1 MKLKTMNSR
10 QTRPVAILFGNG
22 IDRGRP
28 LSGGRAFTLIE
39 LLVVIAIIAILA
51 SMLLPALSKAKQK
64 AHQTTCINGLKQLA
78 LGTMLYLGDN
88 NDVFPACASRSNYGF
103 AFEDWIYWR
112 DEPAYPLAKSPIFVT
127 VGTTTTNV
135 FRCPMDR
142 EPSDRSGTPKYP
154 CSYTMTSYDLKN
166 GVNVGMTS
174 IFSGGVRAP
183 FKHTQVRNPAT
194 KIMLAEEVAKHS
206 ADDNPLP
213 GVYTST
219 VGDGRWVPTK
229 NLLTARHNKK
239 GNVGFADGHV
249 QAVTW
254 RFGTNVLNSRADL

>member
-1 MKLKTMNSR
+1 MNSTQQTVLKTPFRKRS
-10 QTRPVAILFGNG
+10 
-22 IDRGRP
+22 GRFVP
-28 LSGGRAFTLIE
+28 PAGQGAFTLIE

-51 SMLLPALSKAKQK
+51 AMLLPALSKAKQK
-64 AHQTTCINGLKQLA
+64 AQQTICINGLKQLA

-88 NDVFPACASRSNYGF
+88 KDVFPAGASRSYGF
-103 AFEDWIYWR
+103 TVEDWIYWR
-112 DEPAYPLAKSPIFVT
+112 NEPAYPIAKSPIFVA
-127 VGTTTTNV
+127 VGTTTTNI
-135 FRCPMDR
+135 FRCPMDK
-142 EPSDRSGTPKYP
+142 EPSHRSGTPKYP

-183 FKHTQVRNPAT
+183 FKHTQVRKPAT

-213 GVYTST
+213 GIYTST

-249 QAVTW
+249 EAVTW
-254 RFGTNVLNSRADL
+254 QFGTDQRNSRSDF